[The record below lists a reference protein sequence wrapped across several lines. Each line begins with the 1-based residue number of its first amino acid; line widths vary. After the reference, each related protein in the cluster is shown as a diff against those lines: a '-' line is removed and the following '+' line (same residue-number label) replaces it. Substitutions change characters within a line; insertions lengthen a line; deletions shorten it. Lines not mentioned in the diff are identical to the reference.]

1 MNGFDNLATLWQAHE
16 SLYAVVTLLALCSI
30 RLLVVFVVLPATSD
44 QVLPGGARNGVV
56 YLIGWFIA
64 VGQPADT
71 LARLD
76 GMTALILVGKEMF
89 IGMVI
94 GYVASPVFWIAQSVG
109 VVIDNMAGFNNVQTS
124 NPLRGE
130 QATPVSN
137 VLIQFAIVLFYV
149 SGGMLFLLG
158 AIFASFRWWPLTA
171 TLPSLDALA
180 DSFLISQVDGI
191 AAATVK
197 LAAPVMLVLVLIDLG
212 FGLVAKAADKLEPTT
227 LSQPVRGAVALLM
240 LVLLTGTFAEQAKTS
255 FTFEHFERFVRHGV
269 LGEAP
274 NR

>member
-1 MNGFDNLATLWQAHE
+1 MSGFDNLATLWQAHE

-64 VGQPADT
+64 AGQPADT

-76 GMTALILVGKEMF
+76 GVTALILVGKEMF

>member
-1 MNGFDNLATLWQAHE
+1 MSGFDNLATLWKAHE
-16 SLYAVVTLLALCSI
+16 SLYALVTLLALCSI

-56 YLIGWFIA
+56 YLIGWFVA
-64 VGQPADT
+64 AGQPADT

-76 GMTALILVGKEMF
+76 GVTALILVGKEMF

-269 LGEAP
+269 LGAAP

>member
-1 MNGFDNLATLWQAHE
+1 MSGFDNLATLWQAHE

-56 YLIGWFIA
+56 YLIAWFIA
-64 VGQPADT
+64 AGQPADT

-76 GMTALILVGKEMF
+76 GVTALILVGKEMF

-269 LGEAP
+269 VGAVP

>member
-1 MNGFDNLATLWQAHE
+1 MSGLDDIASLWQAHGD
-16 SLYAVVTLLALCSI
+16 LHTLVILLALCSI

-44 QVLPGGARNGVV
+44 QVLRGGARNGVV
-56 YLIGWFIA
+56 YVISWFIA
-64 VGQPADT
+64 AGQPADR

-89 IGMVI
+89 IGMAI
-94 GYVASPVFWIAQSVG
+94 GYAAAPVFWIAQSVG

-137 VLIQFAIVLFYV
+137 VLIQLAIVLFYV

-180 DSFLISQVDGI
+180 DTFLISQVDGI

-197 LAAPVMLVLVLIDLG
+197 LAAPVMVVLVLIDLA
-212 FGLVAKAADKLEPTT
+212 FGLVAKAADKLEPMS

-240 LVLLTGTFAEQAKTS
+240 LVLLTGTFVDQVKTS
-255 FTFEHFERFVRHGV
+255 FTFEHFQSFVQHGM
-269 LGEAP
+269 LGAAP

>member
-16 SLYAVVTLLALCSI
+16 NLYAVVTLLALCSI

>member
-1 MNGFDNLATLWQAHE
+1 MSGFDNLATLWQAHE
-16 SLYAVVTLLALCSI
+16 SLYALVTLLALCSI

-64 VGQPADT
+64 AGQPADT

-76 GMTALILVGKEMF
+76 GVTALILVGKEMF

-109 VVIDNMAGFNNVQTS
+109 VVFDNMAGFNNVQTS

-240 LVLLTGTFAEQAKTS
+240 LVLLTGTFAEQAKSS

-269 LGEAP
+269 LGAAP